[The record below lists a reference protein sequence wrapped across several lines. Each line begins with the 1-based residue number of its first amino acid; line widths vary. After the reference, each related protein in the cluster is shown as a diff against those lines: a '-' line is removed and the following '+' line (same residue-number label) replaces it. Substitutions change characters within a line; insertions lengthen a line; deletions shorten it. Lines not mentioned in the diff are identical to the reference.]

1 LESCFSKWIGIREVM
16 ARSLT
21 ESRMLT
27 TTAQVLE
34 ALGGDHAVSALTG
47 SPYKAT
53 ENWKRAKNF
62 PSRYFLVMTHAL
74 RRKRLSAPAS
84 LWGMVT
90 PEERRAALTGMIAD
104 QRSRAAS

>member
-1 LESCFSKWIGIREVM
+1 MTR
-16 ARSLT
+16 APPD
-21 ESRMLT
+21 SRTLT
-27 TTAQVLE
+27 TTSEVLR

-62 PSRYFLVMTHAL
+62 PSRYFLVMSEAL
-74 RRKRLSAPAS
+74 RKKRLSAPAA

-90 PEERRAALTGMIAD
+90 PEERRAALMGMVDA